1 MQEILVVAAI
11 GAAIFFLPR
20 LMGRKSSSER
30 EQQPRTQPRSQP
42 QSQPQ
47 SNNRVLKINLTGRI
61 RLAILVTI
69 LWIAG
74 CTAFLKPWEGNK
86 FLFFCMT
93 LGPTLVCW
101 GGVWV
106 WFGYKKYRR

>member
-20 LMGRKSSSER
+20 LMGRKTSSER
-30 EQQPRTQPRSQP
+30 EQQPRIQTRSQP
-42 QSQPQ
+42 QSN
-47 SNNRVLKINLTGRI
+47 SRVLKINLTGRM
-61 RLAILVTI
+61 RLAILITI

-74 CTAFLKPWEGNK
+74 CAAFLRPWEGNE

-106 WFGYKKYRR
+106 WFGFKKHRR